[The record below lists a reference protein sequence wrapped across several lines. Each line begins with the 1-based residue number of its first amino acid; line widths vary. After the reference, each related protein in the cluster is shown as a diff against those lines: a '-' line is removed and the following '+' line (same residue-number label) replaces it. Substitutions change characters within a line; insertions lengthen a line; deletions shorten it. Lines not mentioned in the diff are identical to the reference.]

1 MSVSAMDL
9 TGKNEKKEGGKQPV
23 NSLLLLADSLLR
35 NESRVTSLLHTK
47 INNNT
52 EMCSKERRSIV
63 CMPSFFI
70 HYQFTT
76 WNFIKSI

>member
-1 MSVSAMDL
+1 MDL